1 MTISQRS
8 VRLGISVNVLA
19 NRWQKNNVINN
30 KIISNQKYILT
41 NQWKKDKKTLHIDQV
56 VIFSCWDLYISHLI
70 LYFFNFYFFKEVHG
84 SGDKWFIQSSIITE
98 NDIESNLQ
106 FVFSGIKV
114 SRGSLHYLWL
124 EHTSFVSLPSSKVR
138 TMKFQNL
145 SPHMLTHSLPATHT
159 HEHTHEHTSLGLLL
173 NSSCAKPWLQPVF
186 LGIVTV
192 LKSRIIRS

>member
-1 MTISQRS
+1 MTISQSS

-19 NRWQKNNVINN
+19 NRWQKNN

-41 NQWKKDKKTLHIDQV
+41 NQWKKDKKTLHIDQ
-56 VIFSCWDLYISHLI
+56 
-70 LYFFNFYFFKEVHG
+70 VHG

-145 SPHMLTHSLPATHT
+145 SPHMLTHSLPPTHT

-173 NSSCAKPWLQPVF
+173 NSSCAKPRLQPSS
-186 LGIVTV
+186 GIVTV

>member
-1 MTISQRS
+1 MTISQSS

-19 NRWQKNNVINN
+19 NRWQKNN

-41 NQWKKDKKTLHIDQV
+41 NQWKKDKKTLHIDQ
-56 VIFSCWDLYISHLI
+56 
-70 LYFFNFYFFKEVHG
+70 VHG

-124 EHTSFVSLPSSKVR
+124 EYTSFVSLPSSKVR

-145 SPHMLTHSLPATHT
+145 SPHMLTHSLPPTHT

-173 NSSCAKPWLQPVF
+173 NSSCAKPRLQPGF